1 MKAKILDGCIGDGI
15 CVDTC
20 PEVFAM
26 NDDGLAY
33 VIAETVPAGAEE
45 SAREAAEACPVA
57 VIELSE

>member
-1 MKAKILDGCIGDGI
+1 MKAKIVDGCIGDGI

-26 NDDGLAY
+26 NDDGLAV
-33 VIAETVPAGAEE
+33 VIAENVPAGAEGKC
-45 SAREAAEACPVA
+45 SEAADACPVV